1 MKLLKITICGAATLV
16 TGLASIWNAEEGLA
30 SYYAFVSTPKDFG
43 AYVPS
48 ILLLIAL
55 LSSWQTISAFFAKPA
70 EKKDIENL
78 ANEIDKSTSRLDDR
92 VVETRTIAQAE
103 HAKTRLENKAHSD
116 RLETRLDRIE
126 ALLGPEE
133 QRAFDQ
139 AVKDILQSDDTRK
152 EEAKKALG
160 EGRVR
165 DAGEHILKIARQTQA
180 AAKDFRHS
188 AMENFREAGTLL
200 MAVDVKGAIEAFESA
215 IKEGDT
221 DTWSYIY
228 LSRLYRKTGTTTKS
242 AEILISANPI
252 DLRDKMVFQNEL
264 GDIEVA
270 QGNLEKAKT
279 FYENGLEIA
288 KQLAELDQDNASYKR
303 DLSVSTI
310 KLGDIEV
317 AQGNLEKAKTFYENG
332 LEIRKQLAELDQDNA
347 GYKRD
352 LSVSYV
358 KLAEIDPK
366 QPSKFWAKAY
376 EVLLELSDS
385 GRMQPTDQKTLEILK
400 TKTME
405 FQKNSES

>member
-1 MKLLKITICGAATLV
+1 
-16 TGLASIWNAEEGLA
+16 
-30 SYYAFVSTPKDFG
+30 
-43 AYVPS
+43 
-48 ILLLIAL
+48 
-55 LSSWQTISAFFAKPA
+55 
-70 EKKDIENL
+70 
-78 ANEIDKSTSRLDDR
+78 
-92 VVETRTIAQAE
+92 
-103 HAKTRLENKAHSD
+103 
-116 RLETRLDRIE
+116 
-126 ALLGPEE
+126 
-133 QRAFDQ
+133 
-139 AVKDILQSDDTRK
+139 
-152 EEAKKALG
+152 
-160 EGRVR
+160 
-165 DAGEHILKIARQTQA
+165 
-180 AAKDFRHS
+180 
-188 AMENFREAGTLL
+188 

-252 DLRDKMVFQNEL
+252 DLRDKMVFQNE
-264 GDIEVA
+264 
-270 QGNLEKAKT
+270 
-279 FYENGLEIA
+279 
-288 KQLAELDQDNASYKR
+288 
-303 DLSVSTI
+303 
-310 KLGDIEV
+310 LGDIEV